1 MAETLISP
9 GVLAR
14 ENDQSFIT
22 QQPVQV
28 GAAIVGPAVKG
39 PVEQPTVV
47 TSYSDYQNRFGT
59 TFESGSLDYTFFTS
73 IAAYNYFNNG
83 GNTLLVTRVVNSPS
97 TWNYASASITAGS
110 TVGDASATAS
120 IDLTLAGASAFGTA
134 TDDEMKFAYNG
145 TTYRFVA
152 ADNIGGL
159 PADQPPLYFVAEDTT
174 SAGFATALQTKMQT
188 VITDVVTTV
197 DAGSGVLNFTAA
209 AAGTAFNG
217 VTFVTGSSTTFSTGS
232 DGTSPTV
239 LGGGSNI
246 TTETTSFELEAIDK
260 GVIWNNTGSVLSQAA
275 MESGSSDN
283 VRWEIAT
290 SNTSSGTFSLL
301 VRRGNDTQNNKVVLE
316 SWNNLSLD
324 PTQDNFITKVI
335 GDEKYNYQS
344 SGNYLQVSGS
354 YPNASRYVRVK
365 SVNLLT
371 PNYLDNAG
379 NAKDQYTGSIP
390 TVGSGS
396 YNGSFAG
403 GVGNV
408 VPSGRTMNMYQY
420 IDAND
425 SQGLV
430 GSDYTNMLNLLS
442 NQDNYQFNSYFL
454 PGLTNDTHTSQI
466 TTAINNTQQRGD
478 NILVIDPVPYAS
490 SITATT
496 SEAASRNT
504 SYATMYWPWL
514 QIIDPDLGDRVWVPA
529 STMIGGVYAYN
540 DSVSEPWFA
549 PAGINR
555 GGLTNVVR
563 AERQLP
569 ASSRDTLYEENV
581 NPIATFPGTGVVVY
595 GQKTLQRQAS
605 ALDRVNVRRLLIAL
619 KSYIG
624 QVAQTLVFEQNTAA
638 TRNNF
643 LAAVNPYL
651 ESVQQR
657 QGLYAFKVVMDDS
670 NNTPDVIDRNQLVGA
685 IYLQPTR
692 TAEFIY
698 LDFNVLPTGA
708 TFPS

>member
-1 MAETLISP
+1 MAETLVSP
-9 GVLAR
+9 GVLTR

-22 QQPVQV
+22 QQPVQA
-28 GAAIVGPAVKG
+28 GAAIVGPTVKG
-39 PVEQPTVV
+39 PVEQPTIV

-59 TFESGSLDYTFFTS
+59 TFESGSTDYTFFTS

-83 GNTLLVTRVVNSPS
+83 GNTLLVTRVVSNPS

-120 IDLTLAGASAFGTA
+120 IDLTLAGASVFGTEV
-134 TDDEMKFAYNG
+134 DDEVKFSYNN

-152 ADNIGGL
+152 ADPANGL
-159 PADQPPLYFVAEDTT
+159 PADQAPLYFVSTGST
-174 SAGFATALQTKMQT
+174 SAAYATLLNTKLGT
-188 VITDVVTTV
+188 SVSSVITSV

-209 AAGTAFNG
+209 SAGTAFNG
-217 VTFVTGSSTTFSTGS
+217 ITFVTGSSTTFSTGS
-232 DGTSPTV
+232 DGTSLTV
-239 LGGGSNI
+239 LGGGTNT
-246 TTETTSFELEAIDK
+246 TTETTVLELEAIDK
-260 GVIWNNTGSVLSQAA
+260 GVIWNNTGSVLSGCA
-275 MESGSSDN
+275 MESGSADN
-283 VRWEIAT
+283 VRWEVAT
-290 SNTSSGTFSLL
+290 SNTSSGTFSLII
-301 VRRGNDTQNNKVVLE
+301 RRGNDNQNTKVELE
-316 SWNNLSLD
+316 TWTNLSLD
-324 PTQDNFITKVI
+324 PTQDNFVSRVI
-335 GDEKYNYQS
+335 GDEKFNYIP
-344 SGNYLQVSGS
+344 GDNYLQISGS
-354 YPNASRYVRVK
+354 YRNASRYVRVK
-365 SVNLLT
+365 SVTTT

-379 NAKDQYTGSIP
+379 NAKSQYTGSIP

-408 VPSGRTMNMYQY
+408 VPSSRTMNMYQY
-420 IDAND
+420 INSID

-430 GSDYTNMLNLLS
+430 GSDYNDMLNLLS
-442 NQDNYQFNSYFL
+442 NQDNYRFNSYFL
-454 PGLTNDTHTSQI
+454 PGLTNESHASQL
-466 TTAINNTQQRGD
+466 TTAINNTQVRGD
-478 NILVIDPVPYAS
+478 NILIVDPVLYAS
-490 SITATT
+490 SITEVTQES
-496 SEAASRNT
+496 SERNT
-504 SYATMYWPWL
+504 SYAAMYWPWL
-514 QIIDPDLGDRVWVPA
+514 QVADPDLGNNVWVPA
-529 STMIGGVYAYN
+529 STMIAGVYAFN

-555 GGLTNVVR
+555 GGLTNVIR
-563 AERQLP
+563 AERQLT
-569 ASSRDTLYEENV
+569 AANRDTLYEDNV

-595 GQKTLQRQAS
+595 GQKTLQKQAS
-605 ALDRVNVRRLLIAL
+605 ALDRVNVRRLLIQL

-624 QVAQTLVFEQNTAA
+624 QVAQNLVFEQNTAA

-651 ESVQQR
+651 ESIQQR

-685 IYLQPTR
+685 IYLQPTK